1 VDSKEPITPIER
13 KVLHKERVFTGTHNY
28 FFEVKEAS
36 NSSKY
41 LVIDQ
46 RRKVGDNYESAKMRI
61 FEDELLEFQRILQK
75 MIRLALS
82 DEGIVIAVPES
93 KPSEPKRLDVELH
106 PPFFDKLLS
115 TNDWQEFER
124 YTHYLLKLLGIQTS
138 YTFLGERQAGRA
150 DGFFKFGSLAVM
162 YDCTLGIRDLEE
174 NKREQI
180 INYSNRLRQG
190 SLELSGGKTEEF
202 HHHHKQVWVVTRGAS
217 RRIKVI
223 NDIAIKEVAIG
234 DLLDLYPE
242 RLKGVLNDEH
252 LEVKL
257 RNIQTQECSST
268 PCDNDPSLPVKSLP
282 IIQWQ

>member
-1 VDSKEPITPIER
+1 MDSKGPITPIER

-75 MIRLALS
+75 MIRL
-82 DEGIVIAVPES
+82 
-93 KPSEPKRLDVELH
+93 
-106 PPFFDKLLS
+106 
-115 TNDWQEFER
+115 
-124 YTHYLLKLLGIQTS
+124 
-138 YTFLGERQAGRA
+138 
-150 DGFFKFGSLAVM
+150 
-162 YDCTLGIRDLEE
+162 
-174 NKREQI
+174 
-180 INYSNRLRQG
+180 
-190 SLELSGGKTEEF
+190 
-202 HHHHKQVWVVTRGAS
+202 TRGAS

-223 NDIAIKEVAIG
+223 NDIAVKEVAIS

-242 RLKGVLNDEH
+242 RLKGGLNDEH

-257 RNIQTQECSST
+257 RNI
-268 PCDNDPSLPVKSLP
+268 
-282 IIQWQ
+282 